1 MRRAAIIVT
10 FDDSEL
16 WEQSETWPRS
26 SFPATPVRATSV
38 GDDTV
43 LILCQAKSKKRGE
56 KERVRDSR
64 GITTP
69 WLIELS
75 QSETY
80 GTSFIYVAAHAGYAD
95 FVQIRKQIPDGRF
108 HAGAYFNHRAGEM
121 YDTLRAL
128 TAKVEEKTVKAVIEC
143 IEQHQERTY
152 SDRLRTLKHRL
163 AHVFLPV
170 TVDLHAW
177 QEFGFDDLYLQELR
191 RAYEKDEGR
200 LERARSL
207 LYDDD
212 TSPEDSV
219 EKLIRENN
227 LLRDEAWTQVQLLL
241 PPESTEKTVNRDDP
255 GEYQSFL
262 TAKALLES
270 LKDPQKLRTLRT
282 ELREH
287 DSFGSWCKDLDNH
300 LSQLV
305 RKLDQ

>member
-1 MRRAAIIVT
+1 MKKAAIIVT

-16 WEQSETWPRS
+16 WEQSKTWPEAG
-26 SFPATPVRATSV
+26 FAATTVRATTV
-38 GDDTV
+38 GEETV
-43 LILCQAKSKKRGE
+43 LILCQAKSRRRGE
-56 KERVRDSR
+56 RERVRDSR

-75 QSETY
+75 NSETY
-80 GTSFIYVAAHAGYAD
+80 DKARIYVAAHAGYAD
-95 FVQIRKQIPDGRF
+95 FTQLRKQISDGRL
-108 HAGAYFNHRAGEM
+108 HAVAYFNHRAGEV
-121 YDTLRAL
+121 YDTLHAL
-128 TAKVEEKTVKAVIEC
+128 TAKVEEKTIKAVIEC

-152 SDRLRTLKHRL
+152 ADRLRTLKHRL

-191 RAYEKDEGR
+191 KAYESDEGR
-200 LERARSL
+200 LERARNL

-227 LLRDEAWTQVQLLL
+227 LLRDEAWTQVKLLL
-241 PPESTEKTVNRDDP
+241 PPESTEKTIQDTAD
-255 GEYQSFL
+255 EYKPYL

-270 LKDPQKLRTLRT
+270 LGDPQKLRTLRT
-282 ELREH
+282 ELREQ

-305 RKLDQ
+305 GKLDQ